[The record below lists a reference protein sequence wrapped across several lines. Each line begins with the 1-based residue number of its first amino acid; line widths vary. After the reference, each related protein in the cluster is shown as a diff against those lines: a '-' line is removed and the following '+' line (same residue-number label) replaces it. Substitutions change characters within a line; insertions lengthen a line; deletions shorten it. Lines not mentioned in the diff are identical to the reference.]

1 MAVGWERNNSITR
14 SVNQSVGQSIS
25 GSVSQSVSLSVSHF
39 TTIRCEPYTAH
50 KVLRKPYFAMIFAPM
65 LKTDVVCVFRS
76 DFKALL
82 R

>member
-1 MAVGWERNNSITR
+1 MV
-14 SVNQSVGQSIS
+14 
-25 GSVSQSVSLSVSHF
+25 LSFDLKTVRL
-39 TTIRCEPYTAH
+39 TAILCKNKDGGCTICRIPSEPYTAH